1 MQNRFF
7 VDLFAHKTK
16 YCSIPIAFLKN
27 NLTENKNNK
36 YKFQNKALKYTATEN
51 KEMHKF
57 ETFFSTV
64 CLRVE
69 STEKEKLN

>member
-1 MQNRFF
+1 M
-7 VDLFAHKTK
+7 
-16 YCSIPIAFLKN
+16 IFLKN
-27 NLTENKNNK
+27 NFTENKNNK

-57 ETFFSTV
+57 ETFFSTI